1 MARTLENVFERQ
13 MKKHFPDDD
22 NQSSDDDFEEELTES
37 ELRKLNKR
45 KGSDS
50 NGMEDL
56 VKAADIHR
64 SSQNMGDPR
73 LKNPAMFAQHFG
85 MNPMAGDMTR
95 MMQDPMAFQR
105 MPYMRQPFYPP
116 QMYPGHPAFARFNM
130 NDFQRGA
137 ASMFSPMM
145 GMGHPA
151 MRMNAQNNAQ
161 FPNQN
166 VPQGMVRDVAPV
178 ATKGTVVTVS

>member
-1 MARTLENVFERQ
+1 MAQTLESVFDRQ

-37 ELRKLNKR
+37 ELRKLNK
-45 KGSDS
+45 KKTNEA

-64 SSQNMGDPR
+64 SNQNMADPR
-73 LKNPAMFAQHFG
+73 FQNPALFAQHFG
-85 MNPMAGDMTR
+85 MNPMASDVSR
-95 MMQDPMAFQR
+95 LMQDPMAFQR

-137 ASMFSPMM
+137 APMFPPMM
-145 GMGHPA
+145 GLPHPA
-151 MRMNAQNNAQ
+151 MRMNPQSAAQ

-166 VPQGMVRDVAPV
+166 VPPRMARDVPPV
-178 ATKGTVVTVS
+178 ATKGMCYK

>member
-37 ELRKLNKR
+37 ELRKLNK
-45 KGSDS
+45 KKTNDV

-64 SSQNMGDPR
+64 SNQEKSNPR
-73 LKNPAMFAQHFG
+73 FNNPALFAQHFG
-85 MNPMAGDMTR
+85 MNPMANNVSGF
-95 MMQDPMAFQR
+95 MQDPMAFQR

-116 QMYPGHPAFARFNM
+116 QMYPGHPAFTRFNM
-130 NDFQRGA
+130 NDFSRGA
-137 ASMFSPMM
+137 APAMFSPMM
-145 GMGHPA
+145 GLGHPA
-151 MRMNAQNNAQ
+151 IRMNSQSTAQ
-161 FPNQN
+161 FPTQN
-166 VPQGMVRDVAPV
+166 VPARMVRDGSPV
-178 ATKGTVVTVS
+178 ATKGM